1 MSHPSASGGPRL
13 RVITPDATPEE
24 VAAIVAAV
32 TACTPSAPIDDVH
45 PSDAL
50 DDWVHASRLAARR
63 TGMARGAWRLSGRVE
78 RRTRPR

>member
-1 MSHPSASGGPRL
+1 
-13 RVITPDATPEE
+13 VITPDATPEE
-24 VAAIVAAV
+24 VAAIVAAI
-32 TACTPSAPIDDVH
+32 TACTSGSAPDDMH

-50 DDWVHASRLAARR
+50 DDWVRAARLAARR